1 MPEALE
7 KLVVWQK
14 AIDLA
19 EMTYELTT
27 EFPDDERFGLA
38 SQIRRAGTSIASNIA
53 EGYGR
58 VGRRDYARY
67 LGIARGSA
75 YEVFTQL
82 VIARRA
88 GYEIDDVVLER
99 VEEILR
105 MLNSMINKLGSNY
118 TNEERADYDFDSAEL
133 LTPTNQ

>member
-7 KLVVWQK
+7 KLIIWQK

-19 EMTYELTT
+19 EMVYELTRA
-27 EFPDDERFGLA
+27 FPDDERYGLT
-38 SQIRRAGTSIASNIA
+38 SQIRRASTSIASNIA

-58 VGRRDYARY
+58 LGRRDYARY

-82 VIARRA
+82 AIARRA
-88 GYEIDDVVLER
+88 GYEFDDVVLER

-105 MLNSMINKLGSNY
+105 ILNSMINKLRGNHAR
-118 TNEERADYDFDSAEL
+118 EERAEYGFDSIEQ
-133 LTPTNQ
+133 PVVNEE